1 MTSFTDRIIG
11 AARLDPQIYEEVEA
25 DQTAMGQAMA
35 VVVLAGIAAGIGAA
49 RGGLGAGLVGGLAAL
64 VGWFIWAGLTYYIGA
79 KVIPEPQTQADLGQ
93 LLRTIG
99 FSAAPGFLKVLGIL
113 PVLGGI
119 LVFLASVWQL
129 VAMVVAVRHALDY
142 TSIGR
147 AVLVCLIGFIVYLV
161 VTLAIMLA
169 VGGVAVLGGAVAG

>member
-1 MTSFTDRIIG
+1 MTSFTDRMIG

-35 VVVLAGIAAGIGAA
+35 VVVIAGVAAGIGAA
-49 RGGLGAGLVGGLAAL
+49 RGGLGAGVIGGLAAL

-79 KVIPEPQTQADLGQ
+79 KVMPEPQTQADIGQ

-99 FSAAPGFLKVLGIL
+99 FAAAPGILKVLGIL
-113 PVLGGI
+113 PLLGGI

-129 VAMVVAVRHALDY
+129 AAMVVAVRRPGLLEH
-142 TSIGR
+142 R
-147 AVLVCLIGFIVYLV
+147 ARGLVCLIGFIIYMV
-161 VTLAIMLA
+161 VTLAVISV
-169 VGGVAVLGGAVAG
+169 VGGAIAG